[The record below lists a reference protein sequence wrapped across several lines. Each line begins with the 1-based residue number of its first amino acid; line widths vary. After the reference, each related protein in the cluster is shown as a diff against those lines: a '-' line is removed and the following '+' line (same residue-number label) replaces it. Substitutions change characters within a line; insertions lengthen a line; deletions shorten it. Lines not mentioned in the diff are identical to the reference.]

1 MIQLNEESKQG
12 MPNIYGKRQVHEFF
26 DFNVTELTAEEVKAM
41 EFNSLDDAQSF
52 YLSYAHIIGFCVSLG
67 GTKTNPKTWD
77 VIAKYL
83 YRNKEGEW
91 SDNHNNNNKR
101 IREPKNITRTGCE
114 AKMRV
119 VFKKFKSKWVVTSSV
134 KKHNHEFRE
143 VPLGAKVEALAM
155 RRATIQPS

>member
-1 MIQLNEESKQG
+1 
-12 MPNIYGKRQVHEFF
+12 
-26 DFNVTELTAEEVKAM
+26 M

-52 YLSYAHIIGFCVSLG
+52 YLSCAHIIGFGVRLG

-91 SDNHNNNNKR
+91 LDNHNNNNKR
-101 IREPKNITRTGCE
+101 IRKPKNITRTGCE

-134 KKHNHEFRE
+134 TKHNHELL
-143 VPLGAKVEALAM
+143 VHHV
-155 RRATIQPS
+155 